1 MVSTPKEIWI
11 RDLSSNIVSELAKK
25 PSSEVFKREN
35 SRTRSST
42 SNLLQRST
50 SGLNMSAATSA
61 MASFSTAKNEIANAG
76 AGQPFGNYR
85 TPLQESKSMKNIAN
99 VRKNTQLEIFIF
111 V

>member
-1 MVSTPKEIWI
+1 
-11 RDLSSNIVSELAKK
+11 
-25 PSSEVFKREN
+25 
-35 SRTRSST
+35 
-42 SNLLQRST
+42 
-50 SGLNMSAATSA
+50 